1 MLTILK
7 VSSLAYKFVFYRP
20 ENNTKVGEPQ
30 GTEDLEMSFGGLEMQ
45 KWNIATDRAQIVDE
59 KNGSFL

>member
-45 KWNIATDRAQIVDE
+45 K
-59 KNGSFL
+59 